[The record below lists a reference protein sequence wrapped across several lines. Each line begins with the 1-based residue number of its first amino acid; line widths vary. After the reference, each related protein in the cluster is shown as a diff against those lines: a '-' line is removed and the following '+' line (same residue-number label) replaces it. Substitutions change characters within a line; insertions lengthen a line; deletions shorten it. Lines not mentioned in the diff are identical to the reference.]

1 MVLCTYSKDFS
12 KHKIQVQNWMLQNI
26 LVRSKKVECICYLKI
41 SNEIEFLLKINKYS
55 YFFFLPIMSWDVYFL
70 SCETLRDMLGDINII
85 YHQGAWD
92 ISVHKTSR
100 YSLTELVISTHR

>member
-41 SNEIEFLLKINKYS
+41 SNEIEFPLKINKKILL
-55 YFFFLPIMSWDVYFL
+55 FLPILSWDVYFL
-70 SCETLRDMLGDINII
+70 SCETLGDMLGDINII

-92 ISVHKTSR
+92 ISVQKTSQ